1 MGWREAW
8 RRPSFR
14 WQLVTTGFVLAI
26 LAVSIGSFF
35 AKVQARSGAIWNDPL
50 LSTFKAVDV
59 SNWIFAILYPSL
71 GGALWLLIRQPLV
84 LLKLGQSYVLLVVGR
99 MVAMWMVPLEPDPDM
114 IVLID
119 PIVDRFFYTDRI
131 ITKDLFFSGHVSI
144 LSLMTCAVPS
154 RPVKKVLGVASLVVG
169 GLLLW
174 QHVHYTVDVLVA
186 PLAAWLSWRAVN
198 GMHERLQDLSE
209 RL

>member
-1 MGWREAW
+1 MGWREVW

-14 WQLVTTGFVLAI
+14 WQLVTAGFVLAI
-26 LAVSIGSFF
+26 LAVTIGSFF
-35 AKVQARSGAIWNDPL
+35 AKVQARGGTIWNDPL
-50 LSTFKAVDV
+50 LSMFKPVDV

-71 GGALWLLIRQPLV
+71 GGALRLLVREPLV
-84 LLKLGQSYVLLVVGR
+84 LLKFCQSYVLLIVGR
-99 MVAMWMVPLEPDPDM
+99 MLAMWMVPLEPDPDM

-154 RPVKKVLGVASLVVG
+154 RPVKKVLGVSTLVVG

-174 QHVHYTVDVLVA
+174 QHVHYTADVLVA
-186 PLAAWLSWRAVN
+186 PLVAWISWRAVN

-209 RL
+209 